1 MGIREGLFEL
11 AADYTIL
18 AESLVGTPKLHE
30 SKLEYLGEVFP
41 EDAIA
46 PSMIIVAD
54 GVAQE
59 QTDKVP
65 EVKLFLGEDVF

>member
-1 MGIREGLFEL
+1 MGIIEGLFEL
-11 AADYTIL
+11 AANYTIL
-18 AESLVGTPKLHE
+18 ADSLVGTPKFHE
-30 SKLEYLGEVFP
+30 SKLEYFGEVFP

-59 QTDKVP
+59 QTDTVG
-65 EVKLFLGEDVF
+65 LQIIFLIS